1 MANKEELKKK
11 LDEVKA
17 QIKANSKDTHF
28 ADTLI
33 SELLSLKGQIDV
45 EPLEL
50 NVGKK
55 IDDFKGE
62 TFEIVKTDRGIMYHE
77 YGGYTIY
84 TTENNNALYTTLAD
98 YVDNKDTYFELE
110 GEQKEIFELN
120 MSAIAYCLAV
130 PKFAFADVTFTYE
143 MAEKVIKYLNK
154 SYEEAMNADLQEETI
169 EQDTEFKNATLALDE
184 IKEQIKKEQEE
195 GE

>member
-1 MANKEELKKK
+1 MADKQELKKK

-17 QIKANSKDTHF
+17 QLKTNSKDTHF

-55 IDDFKGE
+55 IVDFKGE
-62 TFEIVKTDRGIMYHE
+62 AFEIVKTDRGIMYHE

-98 YVDNKDTYFELE
+98 YVDNKDIYDKLE
-110 GEQKEIFELN
+110 GDEKEVHELN
-120 MSAIAYCLAV
+120 LSTIAFCLTV
-130 PKFAFADVTFTYE
+130 PKFAFNDVEFTYE
-143 MAEKVIKYLNK
+143 MAEKVIKYLSK
-154 SYEEAMNADLQEETI
+154 TYEEAMNAELQKETI
-169 EQDTEFKNATLALDE
+169 EEDTEFKNATLALEE
-184 IKEQIKKEQEE
+184 IKEQIKKEQKE
-195 GE
+195 GA

>member
-17 QIKANSKDTHF
+17 QIKANSKDAHF
-28 ADTLI
+28 ADNLI
-33 SELLSLKGQIDV
+33 SDLLSLKGQLDV

-50 NVGKK
+50 NVGRK

-62 TFEIVKTDRGIMYHE
+62 TFEIVKTDRGVMYHE
-77 YGGYTIY
+77 YGGYTVF

-98 YVDNKDTYFELE
+98 YVDNKDVYKELD
-110 GEQKEIFELN
+110 GEEKDVYEIN
-120 MSAIAYCLAV
+120 QSAIAYCLAI
-130 PKFAFADVTFTYE
+130 PKFAFVDVSFTYDI
-143 MAEKVIKYLNK
+143 AEKTIEFLRKQ
-154 SYEEAMNADLQEETI
+154 YEEAMNAELQEETV
-169 EQDTEFKNATLALDE
+169 EQDEEFKQATLAFEDL
-184 IKEQIKKEQEE
+184 KEEIKKE